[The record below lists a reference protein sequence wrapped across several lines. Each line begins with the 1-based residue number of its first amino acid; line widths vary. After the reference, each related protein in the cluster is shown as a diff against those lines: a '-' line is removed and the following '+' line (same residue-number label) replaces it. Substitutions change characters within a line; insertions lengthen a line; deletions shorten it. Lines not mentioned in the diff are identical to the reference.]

1 MSRMINSKIKCSN
14 RLKIGWLNFTILTDV
29 IVNHQNMSHFDN
41 EFQKYLAELV
51 ETGFEFVSS
60 NSEEVDAVYIIGLIE
75 SGYFY
80 KVFYEINGYLV
91 KSHKVNEVSDMQY
104 DISNE
109 KAFGMLN
116 KGNRILK
123 NIEDLFKND
132 GREVPV
138 MFKLSYHPK
147 TDKFNSDFS
156 YPKMFTGHT
165 TKTAQDVYE
174 EWFVQMESLKG

>member
-1 MSRMINSKIKCSN
+1 MSY
-14 RLKIGWLNFTILTDV
+14 
-29 IVNHQNMSHFDN
+29 FDN

-51 ETGFEFVSS
+51 ETGFEFVCN

-80 KVFYEINGYLV
+80 KVFFEINGYLV
-91 KSHKVNEVSDMQY
+91 KSHKVNEVSDTQY

-116 KGNRILK
+116 KGNQILK
-123 NIEDLFKND
+123 NIEELFQND
-132 GREVPV
+132 GREAPR

-156 YPKMFTGHT
+156 YDKTFTGHQI
-165 TKTAQDVYE
+165 KTAQDIYE
-174 EWFVQMESLKG
+174 EWFIQIEELNG

>member
-1 MSRMINSKIKCSN
+1 MN
-14 RLKIGWLNFTILTDV
+14 
-29 IVNHQNMSHFDN
+29 HFDN

-51 ETGFEFVSS
+51 ETGFEFVNN
-60 NSEEVDAVYIIGLIE
+60 NSEEVDTVYAIGLIE

-80 KVFYEINGYLV
+80 KAFYEINGYLV

-109 KAFGMLN
+109 KAVEVLD

-123 NIEDLFKND
+123 NIEELFKSE
-132 GREVPV
+132 GREAPV
-138 MFKLSYHPK
+138 MLKLSYHPK
-147 TDKFNSDFS
+147 TEKFNSDFN
-156 YPKMFTGHT
+156 YNKAYIDYT

-174 EWFVQMESLKG
+174 EWFGHMENLKG

>member
-1 MSRMINSKIKCSN
+1 MA
-14 RLKIGWLNFTILTDV
+14 
-29 IVNHQNMSHFDN
+29 HFDN

-51 ETGFEFVSS
+51 ETGFEFVNN

-109 KAFGMLN
+109 KEFEMLN
-116 KGNRILK
+116 TGNQLLK
-123 NIEDLFKND
+123 NIEELFKNG

-138 MFKLSYHPK
+138 MLKLSYHPK

-156 YPKMFTGHT
+156 YHKTFTGHT
-165 TKTAQDVYE
+165 TKTAQEVYE
-174 EWFVQMESLKG
+174 EWFTQIDEQNG

>member
-1 MSRMINSKIKCSN
+1 MVCVENKLLFLLTIGISN
-14 RLKIGWLNFTILTDV
+14 FAILTDV
-29 IVNHQNMSHFDN
+29 ITNHWNMNHFDN

-51 ETGFEFVSS
+51 ATGFEFVNN

-104 DISNE
+104 DICKE
-109 KAFGMLN
+109 KSFAMLN
-116 KGNRILK
+116 QGNEILM
-123 NIEDLFKND
+123 NLERLFKND

-147 TDKFNSDFS
+147 TDTFNSDFS
-156 YPKMFTGHT
+156 YDKTFTHDK
-165 TKTAQDVYE
+165 TKTAQDIYE
-174 EWFVQMESLKG
+174 EWFYQVEKLNG

>member
-1 MSRMINSKIKCSN
+1 MR
-14 RLKIGWLNFTILTDV
+14 
-29 IVNHQNMSHFDN
+29 HFDH

-51 ETGFEFVSS
+51 EIGFEFVHN
-60 NSEEVDAVYIIGLIE
+60 NSEEVDAVYILGLIE

-80 KVFYEINGYLV
+80 KVFYQINGYLV

-104 DISNE
+104 DIRNE
-109 KAFGMLN
+109 RAFAMLN
-116 KGNRILK
+116 NGNRVLE
-123 NIEDLFKND
+123 NIEDLFRND

-147 TDKFNSDFS
+147 SETFNSDLN
-156 YPKMFTGHT
+156 YDKTFTGHK

-174 EWFVQMESLKG
+174 EWYSQMEK